1 MSGGVCLAHRTGCL
15 ALVQTQDAGGENV
28 CNFVEMSGMGG
39 MVGTG
44 VSQWPPCWR
53 VTKSPSVAL
62 RFCCRYCQFR
72 VDLAEQSNPGY
83 YSAVLPEQGA
93 SW

>member
-39 MVGTG
+39 VVGSG
-44 VSQWPPCWR
+44 VSQWPPPLPMCHEESKR
-53 VTKSPSVAL
+53 CAAFLLPLLPIPSRSCRTVEPRIL
-62 RFCCRYCQFR
+62 FRRF
-72 VDLAEQSNPGY
+72 A
-83 YSAVLPEQGA
+83 
-93 SW
+93 